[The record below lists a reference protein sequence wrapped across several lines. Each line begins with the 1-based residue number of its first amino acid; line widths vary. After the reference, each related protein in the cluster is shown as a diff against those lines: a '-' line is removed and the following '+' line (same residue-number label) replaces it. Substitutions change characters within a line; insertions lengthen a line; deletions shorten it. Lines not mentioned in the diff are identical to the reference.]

1 MPELRQDPI
10 TGRWVIFS
18 PARSARPH
26 DFEPAVARHTGA
38 VCPFCEGHENLSSA
52 EVYALRPGGSQA
64 NQAGWQVRVV
74 PNRYPALE
82 VDSGEI
88 DLPAVEP
95 GCTTLPG
102 WGIHEVIVESPRH
115 LTTTTEL
122 SEAELTGVLAVYRQ
136 RLASLAA
143 IERVRYGLVFKNVGL
158 AAGAS
163 LEHLHSQLLG
173 TPIVPS
179 TVVEELNGA
188 GQYFQTQGECV
199 WCRLVDDAMRGG
211 PRVVAEE
218 GPFVAL
224 CPPAARF
231 AWETWILPRRHAGHF
246 HRIEE
251 SSLAQ
256 LAQITGRVL
265 GSMERVIPRLA
276 YNYIIHSA
284 PFDTHSLDHYHWHME
299 IIPRVA
305 SIAGFE
311 WGTGYFINPV
321 LPEVAAESLRRAANA
336 SGAPT
341 AAGDRATE
349 SR

>member
-10 TGRWVIFS
+10 GGRWVIFS

-26 DFEPAVARHTGA
+26 DLEPALPRHTGT
-38 VCPFCEGHENLSSA
+38 VCPFCEGHEKLSSA

-64 NQAGWQVRVV
+64 NQPGWQVRVV

-88 DLPAVEP
+88 DSSVGEP
-95 GCTTLPG
+95 GYAIQPG

-122 SEAELTGVLAVYRQ
+122 SAAELTGVLAVYRQ

-179 TVVEELNGA
+179 TVVEELTGA
-188 GQYFQTQGECV
+188 EQYFERHGECV
-199 WCRLVDDAMRGG
+199 WCRMVDDALTGG
-211 PRVVAEE
+211 RRVVAEE

-224 CPPAARF
+224 CPFAARF
-231 AWETWILPRRHAGHF
+231 SWETWILPRQHASHF
-246 HRIEE
+246 HGIEE

-256 LAQITGRVL
+256 LAQITRRVL
-265 GSMERVIPRLA
+265 RAMERVIPRLA

-321 LPEVAAESLRRAANA
+321 LPEEAAESLRRADR
-336 SGAPT
+336 SG
-341 AAGDRATE
+341 
-349 SR
+349 

>member
-26 DFEPAVARHTGA
+26 DLEPVPPRHTGT

-52 EVYALRPGGSQA
+52 EVYALRPGGSQP
-64 NQAGWQVRVV
+64 NQPGWQVRVV

-82 VDSGEI
+82 VDS
-88 DLPAVEP
+88 DSAPAV
-95 GCTTLPG
+95 GQHGYTALPG

-115 LTTTTEL
+115 LSTTTEL
-122 SEAELTGVLAVYRQ
+122 SAAELTGVLAVYRQ

-143 IERVRYGLVFKNVGL
+143 IERVRYGLVFKNVGI

-163 LEHLHSQLLG
+163 LEHLHSQVLG
-173 TPIVPS
+173 TPILPA
-179 TVVEELNGA
+179 TVVEELTGA
-188 GQYFQTQGECV
+188 DRYFQTYGECA
-199 WCRLVDDAMRGG
+199 WCRMVDDALADGR
-211 PRVVAEE
+211 RLVAEE
-218 GPFVAL
+218 GAFVAL

-231 AWETWILPRRHAGHF
+231 SWETWILPRQHAAHF
-246 HRIEE
+246 HGVEE

-256 LAQITGRVL
+256 LAQITRRVL
-265 GSMERVIPRLA
+265 GSMERLIPRLA

-284 PFDTHSLDHYHWHME
+284 PFDTHTLDHYHWHME

-311 WGTGYFINPV
+311 LGTGYYINPV
-321 LPEVAAESLRRAANA
+321 LPEEAAESLRRADP
-336 SGAPT
+336 SG
-341 AAGDRATE
+341 
-349 SR
+349 